1 MSIKVRQISAEE
13 TRSLRQIVL
22 RPDLPAGRN
31 IYPLDNSGRDIH
43 YGAYEEGKLV
53 GTASIFNEPMPGQ
66 GDPGAWR
73 LRGMTVLP
81 RVQRRGIGRTLLE
94 ACILQVRL
102 QGGSLLWCNARR
114 EAIPFYQNNGFE
126 SLPEAVDVPGE
137 GRHQRMVL
145 ILGVEGE

>member
-22 RPDLPAGRN
+22 RPGLPAERN

-43 YGAYEEGKLV
+43 YGAFEEDNLV
-53 GTASIFNEPMPGQ
+53 GTASIFNEPLPGRE
-66 GDPGAWR
+66 DPRAWR

-81 RVQRRGIGRTLLE
+81 SVQRRGIGRTLLE

-102 QGGSLLWCNARR
+102 QGGSRLWCNARR
-114 EAIPFYQNNGFE
+114 DAILFYQNYGFE
-126 SLPEAVDVPGE
+126 FLPEAVDVPDE
-137 GRHQRMVL
+137 GLHQRMVL
-145 ILGVEGE
+145 TLSVEE